1 MTPKEAEILLADHL
15 MERRSRAG
23 SVLSDEQAQ
32 EVERL
37 LSPEGT
43 LIHGTELFEHVTTST
58 RRFQGP
64 SIATNGSLNSS
75 NSSTLVTSDV
85 TCISSEFI
93 AFKLPDR
100 RVEDSTDDLLDNRV
114 EDSTDDQLETGT
126 DKVRQVKGKFSDTS
140 IGSTLVQENV
150 SSWLET
156 TGNKY

>member
-1 MTPKEAEILLADHL
+1 MIFTSKNKPKPKSLLPDFL
-15 MERRSRAG
+15 
-23 SVLSDEQAQ
+23 VLLV
-32 EVERL
+32 EVEQWKRKAV
-37 LSPEGT
+37 
-43 LIHGTELFEHVTTST
+43 ELELTV
-58 RRFQGP
+58 G
-64 SIATNGSLNSS
+64 
-75 NSSTLVTSDV
+75 
-85 TCISSEFI
+85 EFI